1 MFQITTVSSMPLKPG
16 AADCLV
22 FGQEAVVVDGEGNEL
37 PAGKEGFLV
46 LKDAWP
52 AMAPCIRMRTALIFV
67 DMSPKPSRR
76 L

>member
-16 AADCLV
+16 AADCPV

-37 PAGKEGFLV
+37 PAG
-46 LKDAWP
+46 KDAWP